1 MIPYAF
7 LCVLQSRHG
16 PGDRFGVSYV
26 KRPLFISYFACLSV
40 DDRVIILN
48 QVEKLKQEKSEIQS
62 KMKKEKNLGTQV
74 QLNTRIKQIK
84 SRIEAIKNEM

>member
-1 MIPYAF
+1 
-7 LCVLQSRHG
+7 
-16 PGDRFGVSYV
+16 
-26 KRPLFISYFACLSV
+26 
-40 DDRVIILN
+40 VIILK
-48 QVEKLKQEKSEIQS
+48 QVEKLKHEKPEIQS